1 MNADDCEVRNEDEP
15 SSEVKDSVANSQYL
29 TTTYHGHFSFLKWL
43 NNENWT
49 GILLEFIVSG
59 CCFLYVLS
67 HYSSEAIN
75 KTAKRTIM

>member
-43 NNENWT
+43 NNENWS
-49 GILLEFIVSG
+49 GILLEFIMSPVSVS
-59 CCFLYVLS
+59 CTFYLIIPPKQSTKPLK
-67 HYSSEAIN
+67 EQ
-75 KTAKRTIM
+75 